1 MDLQEPLGQPK
12 GKIDLERVFE
22 RIRRR
27 WEEIPPSLRPLVGIS
42 VGIGGLGLVLFLA
55 GLILLLRG
63 PSSTA
68 PARPPATAGP
78 PGGPVPV
85 RIRVKEAAFSVRPL
99 PIQGGRWPVPA
110 GGGDVAYWMEGTVVN
125 QVFGLPGR
133 PETRRL
139 VEGLQEGD
147 PIEVEMSAGPVL
159 RFEVVGKQPVQPT
172 DVDILAQHRPGLTL
186 LLTGGE
192 PRWAVIA
199 APLAQPPAFGE
210 AAGRVPIG
218 VPVQVGPVRLTVSS
232 VEARAEGPD
241 IPAESVGVLVRFE
254 LDHSGETPLSLEG
267 AEILLIDASGRRY
280 QPVPLGEVP
289 RPAGQVRPGGAFS
302 GVAAF
307 LLPRD
312 RATGILTWRFNPM
325 PGRLM
330 PVEVEFELP
339 RPTPTPP
346 PEARLQIQIQSAQWS
361 AEEGTLVIRG
371 GVGNTGDQPVA
382 VAPEEV
388 ELVGPE
394 GQPIPL
400 LDASPALPW
409 TIPAGRTLGFELR
422 FALANREAVM
432 LRIGAARFQIR

>member
-1 MDLQEPLGQPK
+1 MDLQGPLGQPK
-12 GKIDLERVFE
+12 GKMALERVFE
-22 RIRRR
+22 WIRRR

-42 VGIGGLGLVLFLA
+42 AGIGGLGLVLFLA

-63 PSSTA
+63 APSAA
-68 PARPPATAGP
+68 PTPTPAIAGAP
-78 PGGPVPV
+78 VGPVPV
-85 RIRVKEAAFSVRPL
+85 RIRVKEVAFSVRPL
-99 PIQGGRWPVPA
+99 PVQGGRWPVPA
-110 GGGDVAYWMEGTVVN
+110 GGRDVAYWMEGTVVN
-125 QVFGLPGR
+125 PVFGLPGR

-147 PIEVEMSAGPVL
+147 PIEVEMTTGPAL
-159 RFEVVGKQPVQPT
+159 RFQVAGKQPVQPT
-172 DVDILAQHRPGLTL
+172 DVEILAQHRPGLTL
-186 LLTGGE
+186 LLTGGD

-199 APLAQPPAFGE
+199 MPLAQTPVLWE
-210 AAGRVPIG
+210 TAGRVPIG
-218 VPVQVGPVRLTVSS
+218 VPVQVGSVRLTVSS
-232 VEARAEGPD
+232 VEMRTEGPD

-254 LDHSGETPLSLEG
+254 LDHSGEMPLSLEG

-289 RPAGQVRPGGAFS
+289 RPAGQVRPGGTFS
-302 GVAAF
+302 GVVAF
-307 LLPRD
+307 LLPRG
-312 RATGILTWRFNPM
+312 RATGVLAWRFNPM

-371 GVGNTGDQPVA
+371 GVGNTGDQPVTLA
-382 VAPEEV
+382 AEEV
-388 ELVGPE
+388 ELIGSE

-400 LDASPALPW
+400 LNASPALPW

-422 FALANREAVM
+422 FALADREAVM